1 MKYQPESIENK
12 NKSKSIEHYK
22 KINIFGEEGVG
33 KSSLIALM
41 EHYEDDNFNIEKE
54 KDLLFSSQ
62 LSQDSFN
69 NQSNLVDQVKRIKIP
84 INEDNPLY
92 VSLYETNLREYD
104 LIKLNLDTL
113 LLQTEC
119 VIIMW
124 DNSKYDTFDNIY
136 NLILTIN
143 EGMNDFIFRK
153 APIFLIKNK
162 LDLEPNS
169 NQSEEDGN
177 DVNDS
182 IEKIKNENPN
192 IIFREISL
200 LNRDNFL

>member
-1 MKYQPESIENK
+1 MI
-12 NKSKSIEHYK
+12 
-22 KINIFGEEGVG
+22 IF
-33 KSSLIALM
+33 
-41 EHYEDDNFNIEKE
+41 
-54 KDLLFSSQ
+54 LLFSSQ
-62 LSQDSFN
+62 SSQDSIN
-69 NQSNLVDQVKRIKIP
+69 NQSNLVNQVKRIKIP